1 MPRVLVADDNS
12 NIHRTVALAL
22 KDAGVEVVA
31 VGNGE
36 AAVRKIAEIK
46 PDLVLADIFMPVR
59 NGYEVCEFVKNNPS
73 FSHVP
78 VVLLIG
84 AFDPLDEREAQRVKA
99 DAILKKPFVPP
110 DSLLRTVSELLA
122 HVVPAPEAKVQD
134 AAQAPK
140 LQSSE
145 KTVQAAKPAVV
156 EVEEAPEELELPKPK
171 VEWNNQNTPLAFG
184 SLLESTSE
192 RDADDTI
199 ITARRD
205 PTLGEPAFWAPKA
218 KDDHEAEDAEEE
230 GVESAP
236 LDLVDTESWRPEIEA
251 KEVASQVS
259 RPAELAFGSDQHE
272 PELELD
278 LGPALELK
286 PSEDS
291 LPEVVASDE
300 QIEQASDKSE
310 LDAAEEITEMP
321 PWAVS
326 PQQSLQSL
334 PVQETTPVAPPVAYV
349 APVAAVVP
357 SASEEDTAP
366 LPDLK
371 DFAWAAR
378 EPEPEVQ
385 PKEQISE
392 IVESAAPPAEP
403 AKPVLSTLAPFL
415 ASLTSAAALRKVD
428 GHDSPNL
435 PRSETSEG
443 STHAQEP
450 PPADRAS
457 SQRVSSQVAHVSLFD
472 PALIASLSERVLEQL
487 RPEILA
493 LISSELSNPTVQAL
507 LQEELEKK

>member
-1 MPRVLVADDNS
+1 VPRVLVADDNS
-12 NIHRTVALAL
+12 NIHRTIALAL

-59 NGYEVCEFVKNNPS
+59 NGYEVCEFVKNNPL

-110 DSLLRTVSELLA
+110 DSLLRTVSDLLA
-122 HVVPAPEAKVQD
+122 HLVPAPVAKVQD
-134 AAQAPK
+134 APQAPK
-140 LQSSE
+140 PQSSE

-171 VEWNNQNTPLAFG
+171 VEWNTQDTPVAFG

-192 RDADDTI
+192 RDADDTV

-205 PTLGEPAFWAPKA
+205 PNLGEPAFWAPKA
-218 KDDHEAEDAEEE
+218 KDAPEVEASEEE

-251 KEVASQVS
+251 KEIAGQVS
-259 RPAELAFGSDQHE
+259 KPAELEFGSDQQE
-272 PELELD
+272 PELQ
-278 LGPALELK
+278 PALEFK
-286 PSEDS
+286 PSEDP
-291 LPEVVASDE
+291 LPELVASGE
-300 QIEQASDKSE
+300 RIEQASDNSE
-310 LDAAEEITEMP
+310 LDAAEEITEVP
-321 PWAVS
+321 PWAFS
-326 PQQSLQSL
+326 QQQSFQSL
-334 PVQETTPVAPPVAYV
+334 PVLETTPVAREKTPPAAFV
-349 APVAAVVP
+349 APVASVAP
-357 SASEEDTAP
+357 SASDEDTAP
-366 LPDLK
+366 MPDLK
-371 DFAWAAR
+371 DFSWVTRA
-378 EPEPEVQ
+378 PEPDVQ
-385 PKEQISE
+385 PKEHISQ
-392 IVESAAPPAEP
+392 IVESAAPPAET

-415 ASLTSAAALRKVD
+415 ASLTSAAALRKD
-428 GHDSPNL
+428 GHDTPTL
-435 PRSETSEG
+435 PQGEASEG
-443 STHAQEP
+443 PSQQAQEP
-450 PPADRAS
+450 PPAGRTSSQRAS
-457 SQRVSSQVAHVSLFD
+457 SQVAQASLFD